1 LVLLTF
7 VGLGTT
13 SNKNLSKAK
22 FYIALFI
29 DDCRNKINH
38 LDDQHGGVWYGN
50 NNSPS
55 NRNLVFLSPNQ
66 EYNFT

>member
-50 NNSPS
+50 NNSDHHFAFGIV
-55 NRNLVFLSPNQ
+55 RGQTMDFC
-66 EYNFT
+66 

>member
-22 FYIALFI
+22 YYITLFI

-38 LDDQHGGVWYGN
+38 LDDQHGGVWMAITTATII
-50 NNSPS
+50 SL
-55 NRNLVFLSPNQ
+55 LV
-66 EYNFT
+66 